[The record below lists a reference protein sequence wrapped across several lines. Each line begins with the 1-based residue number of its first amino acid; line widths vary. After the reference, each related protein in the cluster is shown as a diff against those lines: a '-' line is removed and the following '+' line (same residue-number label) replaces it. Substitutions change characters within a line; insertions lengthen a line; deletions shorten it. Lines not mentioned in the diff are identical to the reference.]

1 MSEVSLL
8 HGSKGACVS
17 LFSAVSLLSRTWL
30 ARVGAGV
37 LLGAEVDILIR
48 QPLFAKIH
56 LPPTTHT
63 HTPPS
68 PSLSFHGSSFDK
80 QLPCVS
86 YMYRYLRTPPPLIS
100 EN

>member
-1 MSEVSLL
+1 MSEASLL
-8 HGSKGACVS
+8 LGSKGACVS

-30 ARVGAGV
+30 VRVGAGV

-63 HTPPS
+63 HTPLPLPPS
-68 PSLSFHGSSFDK
+68 PSMVPASISNFLA
-80 QLPCVS
+80 C
-86 YMYRYLRTPPPLIS
+86 RTCTGI
-100 EN
+100 